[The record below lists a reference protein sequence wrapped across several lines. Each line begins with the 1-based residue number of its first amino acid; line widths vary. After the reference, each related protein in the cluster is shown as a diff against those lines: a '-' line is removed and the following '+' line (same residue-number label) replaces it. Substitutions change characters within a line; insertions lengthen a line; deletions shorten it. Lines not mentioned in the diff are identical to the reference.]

1 MIIKATRTQVMV
13 IETNSDMYP
22 EGMTEAEMLDLDKKS
37 AEDDPDMFFDGDLR
51 EDTITLE
58 ILK

>member
-22 EGMTEAEMLDLDKKS
+22 EGLTEAEMLAFDKKS
-37 AEDDPDMFFDGDLR
+37 AEEDPDMFFDGDLR
-51 EDTITLE
+51 EDNITLE
-58 ILK
+58 IVR